1 MLKLY
6 QKNYSVIKRDMY
18 EYYTVC
24 IFFGVIHQ
32 SAGLTPTPYLNLQV
46 PATQTMNED
55 QNYDVS
61 YLRQASGLG
70 NPIRKVVTFKEE
82 NNPFQC
88 KKVFRN
94 SY

>member
-1 MLKLY
+1 MF
-6 QKNYSVIKRDMY
+6 
-18 EYYTVC
+18 EYYTMC
-24 IFFGVIHQ
+24 IIFVVIHQ
-32 SAGLTPTPYLNLQV
+32 SSGLTPTPYLNLQV

-70 NPIRKVVTFKEE
+70 NPIRKVVKFKEE

-94 SY
+94 WY

>member
-1 MLKLY
+1 MF
-6 QKNYSVIKRDMY
+6 

-24 IFFGVIHQ
+24 IFFGLTHQ

-61 YLRQASGLG
+61 YLRQASGLDK
-70 NPIRKVVTFKEE
+70 PLRTATKFKEE
-82 NNPFQC
+82 NNRYQC